1 MVQRIHN
8 SLFILRKGMILC
20 VIIAVLAAITGF
32 MMMKPLDLQD
42 KENALQQCYCIA
54 YPVCVMLLYTIT
66 FMPFVYSPSR
76 ELLHSPQNKMGRNN
90 YSIFIPVFINVCHNI
105 VVVLQ
110 DNSLPRKIYSQK
122 SYYNILLLRFILRHS
137 IYSEEHH
144 HSHHFIIYTDH
155 PVS

>member
-1 MVQRIHN
+1 MAQRIHN

-20 VIIAVLAAITGF
+20 VIIAILAAITGF
-32 MMMKPLDLQD
+32 MMMKNLDPQD
-42 KENALQQCYCIA
+42 KENALQQCYCVA

-76 ELLHSPQNKMGRNN
+76 ELFYITHRIKWVET
-90 YSIFIPVFINVCHNI
+90 IIPFLYLSLLI

-122 SYYNILLLRFILRHS
+122 SYYNILLLRFILRCS

>member
-76 ELLHSPQNKMGRNN
+76 ELFYIAHRIKWVET
-90 YSIFIPVFINVCHNI
+90 IIPF
-105 VVVLQ
+105 LFL
-110 DNSLPRKIYSQK
+110 S
-122 SYYNILLLRFILRHS
+122 
-137 IYSEEHH
+137 
-144 HSHHFIIYTDH
+144 
-155 PVS
+155 

>member
-76 ELLHSPQNKMGRNN
+76 ELFYIAHRIKWVETIIPFL
-90 YSIFIPVFINVCHNI
+90 PVFINVCHNI